1 MENNTIFVRSASDS
15 TIVVNTINP
24 PVHRVWTK
32 KGAKYPFDR
41 QTMIQV
47 YYDPSVEALF
57 KEGMLTT
64 NDVEFLKDVGLMED
78 DGTTEIVPLT
88 DAFLT
93 RLIKTMPVAE
103 VKNELKKLSHSQLEE
118 LADYAVEHY
127 TALQMDRIDILSKA
141 TGKNIMKAIE
151 HYRKAQEV

>member
-57 KEGMLTT
+57 REGKLVT
-64 NDVEFLKDVGLMED
+64 DDEAFLVEVGLKEE
-78 DGTTEIVPLT
+78 GKPSEIVELT
-88 DAFLT
+88 DDYKN
-93 RLIKTMPVAE
+93 RLIKLMPLAE
-103 VKNELKKLSHSQLEE
+103 VKVAIQKLSQSQIDE
-118 LADYAVEHY
+118 LVDYAITHY
-127 TALQMDRIDILSKA
+127 QILAMDRVDYFTKIS
-141 TGKNIMKAIE
+141 GKNVMEAIRN
-151 HYRKAQEV
+151 YKLSLEV